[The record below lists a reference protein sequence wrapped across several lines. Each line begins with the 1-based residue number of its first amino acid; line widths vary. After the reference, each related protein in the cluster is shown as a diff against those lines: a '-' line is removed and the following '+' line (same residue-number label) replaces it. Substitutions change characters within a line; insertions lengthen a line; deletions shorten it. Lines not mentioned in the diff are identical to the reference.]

1 MLQPLELNISGSVYE
16 IYKQYKESVAEAV
29 RKKVLKME
37 RFDGVFQIFGA
48 ILVFI
53 ITFTEVRRILNVSN
67 EVTFSGSYYSLALV
81 SYTDTVCLFT
91 LQYTVVKKK
100 PTI

>member
-1 MLQPLELNISGSVYE
+1 
-16 IYKQYKESVAEAV
+16 
-29 RKKVLKME
+29 ME

-53 ITFTEVRRILNVSN
+53 ITFTEVRRILNMCN
-67 EVTFSGSYYSLALV
+67 EVTFSEADQ
-81 SYTDTVCLFT
+81 DTVCLFT
-91 LQYTVVKKK
+91 IYSTYTVVKK